1 MDNKERK
8 DGFELNDLLVSYA
21 KSRSLFW
28 AFKEFLPKLMDDLT
42 QREMD
47 VINLRFGLN
56 DSNCTGRTLEEV
68 GKIIG
73 SSRARILE
81 VEREA
86 LGKMRKHRKLK
97 WKRYENDIKYIT
109 DS

>member
-47 VINLRFGLN
+47 VI
-56 DSNCTGRTLEEV
+56 
-68 GKIIG
+68 I
-73 SSRARILE
+73 
-81 VEREA
+81 
-86 LGKMRKHRKLK
+86 
-97 WKRYENDIKYIT
+97 
-109 DS
+109 